1 MVRTGIPVSV
11 LENEDLEVVM
21 TMIDLL
27 AERAE
32 ASPDPYDPAS
42 WETR

>member
-27 AERAE
+27 NQPDE

-42 WETR
+42 WETS